1 MSLLSSIQ
9 MAGNS
14 LQANQIGLQVTG
26 QNISNADTPG
36 YIDEQMNLAPGP
48 IQQMGG
54 LLLGTG
60 VQVQSITQ
68 NIDSFLETQLQAR
81 TSDQASADSLKGSYS
96 QLEQVVGA
104 LNNSNLSTSM
114 DSFFSSIQDVL
125 NQPGDASVL
134 NLAVL
139 AGQSL
144 TQNIN
149 QMTTQ
154 AETLRSNVN
163 TDVSNLASSINN
175 LTSQIGALN
184 LKIENVTGGGKSAS
198 DAVGL
203 NDQRLQA
210 LQNLAQLIGIKTV
223 TQSNGSVSVYVGGDY
238 LVDDGNVRTVT
249 QDQRSDGGQTVCD
262 LRVEGTNTLL
272 NPSSGELHGLL
283 AARDSVIP
291 SFLNNL
297 NNFAGTL
304 ASEFNNI
311 YSSGQGLTGFTT
323 TTSDNAVNDPNQAL
337 NATGLAFPPSNGS
350 FQVLVQDES
359 TGLTQTSTINVNLS
373 GLGQATTLSGLAAAI
388 NGVSGLQATITSDN
402 RLTISSTSPNVQFS
416 FANDTSGALTALG
429 INTFFSGSTA
439 GDIGVNTAVLQ
450 DPSLFAASQGGITA
464 DTNNAVQMVQ
474 FPSQALSSQDGNSIT
489 VLYENMV
496 NDVTQGSAQAQATA
510 SATDTYVQTLSNQQL
525 ATSGVSIDDETIK
538 MLEYQQAYEAS
549 AKFISTLNTL
559 FQTLVQL

>member
-1 MSLLSSIQ
+1 
-9 MAGNS
+9 
-14 LQANQIGLQVTG
+14 
-26 QNISNADTPG
+26 
-36 YIDEQMNLAPGP
+36 
-48 IQQMGG
+48 
-54 LLLGTG
+54 
-60 VQVQSITQ
+60 
-68 NIDSFLETQLQAR
+68 
-81 TSDQASADSLKGSYS
+81 
-96 QLEQVVGA
+96 
-104 LNNSNLSTSM
+104 M

-149 QMTTQ
+149 QMASQ
-154 AETLRSNVN
+154 AQTLRSNVN
-163 TDVSNLASSINN
+163 TDVSNLASSINS

-184 LKIENVTGGGKSAS
+184 LQIENVTGGGKSAS

-210 LQNLAQLIGIKTV
+210 LQSLSQLIGIKTV
-223 TQSNGSVSVYVGGDY
+223 TQSNGSVSVYVNGDY
-238 LVDDGNVRTVT
+238 LVDDGNVRAVT

-283 AARDSVIP
+283 AARDTVIP
-291 SFLNNL
+291 GFLNNL

-323 TTSDNAVNDPNQAL
+323 ATSDNAVNDPNQAL
-337 NATGLAFPPSNGS
+337 NATGLAFTPSNGS
-350 FQVLVQDES
+350 FQVLVQDET

-373 GLGQATTLSGLAAAI
+373 GLGQATTLSDLATAI

-402 RLTISSTSPNVQFS
+402 RLEISSTSPNVQFS
-416 FANDTSGALTALG
+416 FANDTSGVLTALG

-439 GDIGVNTAVLQ
+439 GDIGVNSAVLNN
-450 DPSLFAASQGGITA
+450 PSLFAASQGGIAA

-474 FPSQALSSQDGNSIT
+474 FPSQALASQNGNSLT
-489 VLYENMV
+489 TLYDNMV
-496 NDVTQGSAQAQATA
+496 NNVTQGSAQAQATA
-510 SATDTYVQTLSNQQL
+510 SAADTYTQTLSNQQL

-538 MLEYQQAYEAS
+538 MLEYQQAYQAS